1 MYGWSFGGYMT
12 LYSLFN
18 APDRFAAGISG
29 APVTDWRLYDTIY
42 TERYMGLPQ
51 QNEVGYKASSPV
63 HAAKN
68 LKGKLLLV
76 HTIGDDNV
84 LFQNGMMMINA
95 LQLAGKPFET
105 MIYPQKAHGVSG
117 PYRKSL
123 LEAEMSFFD
132 QYLKPPNAN

>member
-51 QNEVGYKASSPV
+51 QNEGEIEVGSRWRE
-63 HAAKN
+63 
-68 LKGKLLLV
+68 
-76 HTIGDDNV
+76 
-84 LFQNGMMMINA
+84 M
-95 LQLAGKPFET
+95 ER
-105 MIYPQKAHGVSG
+105 VS
-117 PYRKSL
+117 L
-123 LEAEMSFFD
+123 
-132 QYLKPPNAN
+132 